1 MDISHYLHTRIFILA
16 GTVFGSYCN
25 MCHIV
30 IVNAVQLWRSIYIQF
45 YRCHVSNFAC
55 IIILVLHLKLYFY
68 HYFSFPIPLVEH
80 GEKKGP
86 IQNHHLQVASF
97 SNFYNYMYSW
107 FIISLITWTSCG
119 NTKLFNSLVV
129 IVYHPKRYYWH
140 VCVGADYQSKLL

>member
-1 MDISHYLHTRIFILA
+1 M
-16 GTVFGSYCN
+16 FGSYCN

-55 IIILVLHLKLYFY
+55 IITLVLHLKLYFY

-97 SNFYNYMYSW
+97 SNFYNYMYGG
-107 FIISLITWTSCG
+107 FIISLITGASCG
-119 NTKLFNSLVV
+119 KAKLFNYLVV
-129 IVYHPKRYYWH
+129 VVLSKEVMLACLCRCWLEKQTVIDYKETLHRWMNKR
-140 VCVGADYQSKLL
+140 G